1 MNDYFELS
9 SLGAVRI
16 HHEAMLPTHIYGH
29 SRNAG
34 TIGSYKK
41 RCKFF
46 LTLYQKKWR
55 YSALTWNTVFSVLP
69 IPATEARDSAGN
81 DYH

>member
-1 MNDYFELS
+1 MITIFFSGKMNDYFELS

-46 LTLYQKKWR
+46 F
-55 YSALTWNTVFSVLP
+55 NTVP
-69 IPATEARDSAGN
+69 EEMRI
-81 DYH
+81 